1 MIRMR
6 GKGRAYL
13 GIGSP
18 FSFVWKR
25 ASLFGSEM
33 TKRELKEFLTVYP
46 LIKSELDKKQ
56 PSIMIKWYGRRKK
69 IEIPIWGYELEI
81 LLQAIMK
88 TEGDVYIKKI
98 IKESFL
104 QGRKDKSL
112 LMDLPITESSYYRI
126 KRHIEE
132 KVYELYIIKGYVTEE
147 EILQNKI

>member
-1 MIRMR
+1 MTRMR

-18 FSFVWKR
+18 FSSFWKR
-25 ASLFGSEM
+25 ASLFGEEM
-33 TKRELKEFLTVYP
+33 TKRELKEFLTIYP

-56 PSIMIKWYGRRKK
+56 KSIMIKRYGRSKK
-69 IEIPIWGYELEI
+69 IEVPQWGYEI
-81 LLQAIMK
+81 KAVLQTIMK

-98 IKESFL
+98 IKENFL
-104 QGRKDKSL
+104 RGRKDKSL